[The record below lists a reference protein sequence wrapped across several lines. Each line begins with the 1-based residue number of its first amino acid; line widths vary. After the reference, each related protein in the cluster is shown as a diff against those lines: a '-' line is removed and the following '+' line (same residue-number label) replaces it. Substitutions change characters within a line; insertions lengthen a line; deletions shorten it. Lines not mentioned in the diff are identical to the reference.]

1 MSEWEKEIY
10 YNKSNGFMITRLRN
24 VFKNILKPLVIIA
37 YKIGVSGNQLT
48 ILGFIFSLFYIFTI
62 SIFNNVIFA
71 LLFLLISGLM
81 DALDGEVA
89 RMRGEVSKLGSFL
102 DSTIDRIEDIIY
114 IMGLGFLGTSWLI
127 ISLLIGISLLISYLR
142 AKGESLGLKIEG
154 KGLIERGERIILLS
168 FILLIY
174 IFNITIF
181 YILLIILLI
190 LSIITFI
197 QRYIYILSHLKSI

>member
-1 MSEWEKEIY
+1 
-10 YNKSNGFMITRLRN
+10 MITRLRN